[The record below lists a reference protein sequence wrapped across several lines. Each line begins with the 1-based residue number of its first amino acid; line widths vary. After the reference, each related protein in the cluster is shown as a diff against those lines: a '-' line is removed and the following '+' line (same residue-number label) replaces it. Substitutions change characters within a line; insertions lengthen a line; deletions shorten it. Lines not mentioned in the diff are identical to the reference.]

1 MASEI
6 FKKSRKQNGERK
18 PETELLIC
26 MVGKL
31 YVKKD
36 TTLSKKKDRV

>member
-6 FKKSRKQNGERK
+6 FKKKL
-18 PETELLIC
+18 ETEFLLC
-26 MVGKL
+26 TVGKL

-36 TTLSKKKDRV
+36 TTLSKKKIEYDK